1 MGCCGKRS
9 KSLSADMVHK
19 GRAVKE
25 LTIRPRAL
33 KTPSHPPGPP
43 PATRSGGSS
52 MTVEDSKVCKVCGVR
67 LQAKR
72 VWSDRLRRYYPVSW
86 CPNCSKEA

>member
-25 LTIRPRAL
+25 LTIRPRAMNM
-33 KTPSHPPGPP
+33 PSQSP
-43 PATRSGGSS
+43 PAPPAPRPGGVSTVEGSS
-52 MTVEDSKVCKVCGVR
+52 VCKVCGAR
-67 LQAKR
+67 LHAKR
-72 VWSDRLRRYYPVSW
+72 IWSDRLRRYYPVSW